1 MALLHCTLFVVP
13 FLFTITIMLVILTQ
27 RGFAL
32 TTSRI
37 SRQNTDGHKSQSPQQ
52 HAGHKCLAQQDIE
65 DHKSLSL
72 QRHLKSTAHHVS
84 PCLLALIV
92 ITVVA
97 ICISRF
103 LLLLISPSWQ
113 DLLHSQRDF
122 KSMAPRPLPYP
133 QAVMMPP
140 RMHWIQDPAS
150 YQMMQHQSHVALYRE
165 SAMAN
170 TYVPT
175 PLSPN
180 LTLTNN

>member
-1 MALLHCTLFVVP
+1 MALLHCTIFVVL
-13 FLFTITIMLVILTQ
+13 FLFTIIMLVTLTQ
-27 RGFAL
+27 RVFAL
-32 TTSRI
+32 TTSRV
-37 SRQNTDGHKSQSPQQ
+37 SRQNTDGHKCQSPQQ

-103 LLLLISPSWQ
+103 LLLLISPSRQ
-113 DLLHSQRDF
+113 DLLHSQQDF

-175 PLSPN
+175 PLSTN